1 MTLSNKR
8 EGGVKKSTKF
18 SDVIYE
24 CPMCLCVGPFCHY
37 CRHVCFSHHIL
48 LASII
53 IILSAQHAQHSLCTT
68 SFAHWLILVTD
79 GYSRDRPTFFDQVGH
94 ETMYASNEN
103 KHFFTKSCHRY
114 TYQNYEQP
122 PRTSQNSYFQSHFS
136 V

>member
-1 MTLSNKR
+1 MLWLGLKIYLVPSYFLFYSSCLMPLVPFAWVSCAVGPSINSITIFQGKGIKKNWGHLMTLSNKSVDME
-8 EGGVKKSTKF
+8 EGRVKKSTKF

-68 SFAHWLILVTD
+68 VLHTGWF
-79 GYSRDRPTFFDQVGH
+79 
-94 ETMYASNEN
+94 
-103 KHFFTKSCHRY
+103 
-114 TYQNYEQP
+114 
-122 PRTSQNSYFQSHFS
+122 
-136 V
+136 